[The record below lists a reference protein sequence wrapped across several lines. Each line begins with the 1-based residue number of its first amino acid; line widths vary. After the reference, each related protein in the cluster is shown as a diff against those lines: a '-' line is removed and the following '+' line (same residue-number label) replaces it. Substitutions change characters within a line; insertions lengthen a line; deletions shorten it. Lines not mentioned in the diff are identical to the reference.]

1 MILSGSNIT
10 STMTVSV
17 LFYPVKSIQQII
29 TSRRSSLICPVS
41 DEEPKSKRNSLP
53 WMQQAVSTI
62 DENNY
67 ICVFITSV
75 TTSLLSYVLSVS
87 SEIIIN
93 SQGYR
98 SCLVGCIQFTFH
110 WKWTNGSD
118 TNTRERSCCERS
130 KWFQRPFL

>member
-1 MILSGSNIT
+1 
-10 STMTVSV
+10 MTVSV

-29 TSRRSSLICPVS
+29 TSRRSSLIFPTS

-67 ICVFITSV
+67 IRVFINTGINDTS
-75 TTSLLSYVLSVS
+75 SLLSYVLSVS

-98 SCLVGCIQFTFH
+98 SRLIGCIQFTFH

-130 KWFQRPFL
+130 QWFQRSFL